1 MIAFKFEPLL
11 KSTIWGGNK
20 IIPLK
25 HLDSKMQNV
34 GESWEISGVKDN
46 ETVVAEGT
54 HKGKRLNAL
63 VEELGEKLLGRDNYS
78 RFGNEFPLLIKF
90 IDARQPLSI
99 QVHPTDEIARRQG
112 KSRGKTEMWYVMDS
126 DKNATLLSGLKK
138 SITPDEYKAMV
149 ADNTICDAI
158 AQYSVKEGDCFFLP
172 AGRIH
177 AIGAGC
183 LLAEIQQTSD
193 VTYRIYDYNRRD
205 KDGNLRELHTKEAA
219 ESIDYTVEND
229 YRTNYPA
236 KKNQG
241 ARLVSCPYFTTSVY
255 DIDQPVTLDY
265 SSLDSF
271 VILIALEGS
280 ATLTDENGEQTSL
293 NAGETLLL
301 PATANSVR
309 VEGCVKFLESY
320 I

>member
-46 ETVVAEGT
+46 ETVVAGGT

-126 DKNATLLSGLKK
+126 DKDATLLSGLKK

-301 PATANSVR
+301 PATASSVKI
-309 VEGCVKFLESY
+309 EGSVKFLESY

>member
-1 MIAFKFEPLL
+1 M
-11 KSTIWGGNK
+11 
-20 IIPLK
+20 
-25 HLDSKMQNV
+25 
-34 GESWEISGVKDN
+34 
-46 ETVVAEGT
+46 
-54 HKGKRLNAL
+54 
-63 VEELGEKLLGRDNYS
+63 
-78 RFGNEFPLLIKF
+78 
-90 IDARQPLSI
+90 
-99 QVHPTDEIARRQG
+99 HPTDEIARRQG

-126 DKNATLLSGLKK
+126 DKDATLLSGLKK
-138 SITPDEYKAMV
+138 SITSGEYKAMV

-158 AQYSVKEGDCFFLP
+158 AQYSVREGDCFFLP

-229 YRTNYPA
+229 YRTNYSA

-241 ARLVSCPYFTTSVY
+241 VRLVSCPYFTTSVY

-293 NAGETLLL
+293 NAGETVLL
-301 PATANSVR
+301 PATASSVR

>member
-1 MIAFKFEPLL
+1 MIALKFEPLL

-25 HLDSKMQNV
+25 HLHSKMQNV

-46 ETVVAEGT
+46 ETVVASGE

-63 VEELGEKLLGRDNYS
+63 VEELGEKLLGKDNYQ

-90 IDARQPLSI
+90 IDAQQPLSI

-112 KSRGKTEMWYVMDS
+112 KTRGKTEMWYVMNS
-126 DKNATLLSGLKK
+126 DKDATLLSGLKK
-138 SITPDEYKAMV
+138 HITPDEYKAMV

-158 AQYSVKEGDCFFLP
+158 AQYKVKEGDCFFLP

-205 KDGNLRELHTKEAA
+205 KDGNCRELHTQEAA

-229 YRTNYPA
+229 YRTNYPS

-241 ARLVSCPYFTTSVY
+241 VRLVSCPYFTTTVY

-271 VILIALEGS
+271 VTLIAIKGHG
-280 ATLTDENGEQTSL
+280 TLTDENGEKTSL
-293 NAGETLLL
+293 NAGETVLL
-301 PATANSVR
+301 PATANTMK
-309 VEGCVKFLESY
+309 VEGEVKFLESY

>member
-1 MIAFKFEPLL
+1 MIALKFEPLL

-25 HLDSKMQNV
+25 HLDGKMQNV
-34 GESWEISGVKDN
+34 GESWEISGVKNN
-46 ETVVAEGT
+46 ETVVASGK
-54 HKGKRLNAL
+54 HKGKRLNTL
-63 VEELGEKLLGRDNYS
+63 VEELGEKLLGKDNYQ

-90 IDARQPLSI
+90 IDAQQPLSI
-99 QVHPTDEIARRQG
+99 QVHPTDEIARSQG
-112 KSRGKTEMWYVMDS
+112 KTRGKTEMWYVMNS
-126 DKNATLLSGLKK
+126 DKDATLLSGLKK
-138 SITPDEYKAMV
+138 HITPDEYKAMV

-205 KDGNLRELHTKEAA
+205 KDGNCRELHTKEAA

-229 YRTNYPA
+229 YRTNYPS

-241 ARLVSCPYFTTSVY
+241 VRLVSCSYFTTTVY

-271 VILIALEGS
+271 VILIAIKGHG
-280 ATLTDENGEQTSL
+280 TLTDENGEKTSL
-293 NAGETLLL
+293 NAGETVLL
-301 PATANSVR
+301 PATANTVK
-309 VEGCVKFLESY
+309 VEGEGIFLESY